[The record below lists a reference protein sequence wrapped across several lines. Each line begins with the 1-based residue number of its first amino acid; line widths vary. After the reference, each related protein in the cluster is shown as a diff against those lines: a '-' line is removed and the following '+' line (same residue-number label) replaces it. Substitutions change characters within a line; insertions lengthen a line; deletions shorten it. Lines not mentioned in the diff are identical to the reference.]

1 MSEYDKMHD
10 YLNDQTFYDKFPEAW
25 KVKKLY
31 DEKVKDLERKLA
43 EARESLLDFEKH
55 VIKYNYH
62 VSNPIL
68 SKYETLLKQLKEK
81 GGE

>member
-55 VIKYNYH
+55 VIKYM
-62 VSNPIL
+62 PL
-68 SKYETLLKQLKEK
+68 SKTLL
-81 GGE
+81 